1 VRVLAL
7 ILLLVATVI
16 TTGSTLAALLALRRA
31 TPQVSW
37 KLRLLPVAVMLGA
50 GAVFEWS
57 QRAYGLLLL
66 TMCATLLIGTMA
78 LALVQIR
85 RSRRT

>member
-1 VRVLAL
+1 VQVVAL
-7 ILLLVATVI
+7 ILLLFATVI
-16 TTGSTLAALLALRRA
+16 TTGSSLAMLLALRRA
-31 TPQVSW
+31 APKVSW
-37 KLRLLPVAVMLGA
+37 KVRLLPGAVLLGA

-57 QRAYGLLLL
+57 HRAYGLLLL
-66 TMCATLLIGTMA
+66 ILCGTLLIGTMA

>member
-50 GAVFEWS
+50 GAVFE
-57 QRAYGLLLL
+57 
-66 TMCATLLIGTMA
+66 
-78 LALVQIR
+78 
-85 RSRRT
+85 

>member
-1 VRVLAL
+1 VQVLAL
-7 ILLLVATVI
+7 ILLLLATAI

-31 TPQVSW
+31 APKASW
-37 KLRLLPVAVMLGA
+37 KVRLLPSAVMLGA
-50 GAVFEWS
+50 GAVYEWS
-57 QRAYGLLLL
+57 HRAYGLLLL
-66 TMCATLLIGTMA
+66 IMCGTLLIGTMA